1 MAKKKVIYEN
11 YYKVGQKVTVGV
23 SRSGSTA
30 LESNGEI
37 TSLRDDRVTVELLG
51 EMPPV
56 LSRKTGDSRFSLSGW
71 SGWGFF
77 RCDALVE
84 GAASPKE
91 LMLRLVGEVEEKQ
104 RREYFRLDVFLPV
117 SFEIPPH
124 QSPGAVREEWN
135 AYRAEAL
142 KNPPPQ
148 MFPSGRGYRA
158 VLPGGVDIPAQPVN
172 LSGGGLRVRMPAA
185 VPPGELVH
193 VRLYLPL
200 APPRTIN
207 AVAQVLRCNEITL
220 RLEKDPVFITA
231 MKFVHIDEKDR
242 EAVIA
247 YLFTEQ
253 RVQLQ
258 SEAERGGPS

>member
-1 MAKKKVIYEN
+1 MAKKKIIYGN
-11 YYKVGQKVTVGV
+11 YYKAGQKVTLGI
-23 SRSGSTA
+23 RFAGTKA

-37 TSLRDDRVTVELLG
+37 TSLRDDLVTVEILG
-51 EMPPV
+51 EMPAV
-56 LSRKTGDSRFSLSGW
+56 FSEKKGNTRFSISGW

-77 RCDALVE
+77 CCDALRE

-91 LMLRLVGEVEEKQ
+91 LVLRLVGEVEEKQ

-117 SFEIPPH
+117 VFEIPVN
-124 QSPGAVREEWN
+124 QSPGAIREQWSVF
-135 AYRAEAL
+135 RAESM
-142 KNPPPQ
+142 KNPPAL
-148 MFPSGRGYRA
+148 MLPSGRGYRA

-172 LSGGGLRVRMPAA
+172 LSGGGLRVRMSSA
-185 VPPGELVH
+185 VPLGELVH

-200 APPRTIN
+200 APPRTVN

-220 RLEKDPVFITA
+220 RLEKDPAFITA
-231 MKFVHIDEKDR
+231 MKFIHIDEKDR

-253 RVQLQ
+253 RIQLQ
-258 SEAERGGPS
+258 NEAERDKL